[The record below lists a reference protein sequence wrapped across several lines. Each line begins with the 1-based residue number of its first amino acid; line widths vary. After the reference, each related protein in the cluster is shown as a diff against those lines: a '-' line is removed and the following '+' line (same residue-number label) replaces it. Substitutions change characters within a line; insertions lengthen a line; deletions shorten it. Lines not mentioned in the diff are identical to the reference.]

1 MIKILTVVVL
11 VAALLVV
18 SIPPALARPAHFGK
32 NLHANPSCDATDN
45 AQNIPG
51 AQHVINPPGQNEG
64 CWVVLP
70 GKLPDQE

>member
-1 MIKILTVVVL
+1 VDRMIKILTVVAL

-32 NLHANPSCDATDN
+32 NLHANPSCHFTES

-51 AQHVINPPGQNEG
+51 AHHVMNPDGQNDG

-70 GKLPDQE
+70 G

>member
-1 MIKILTVVVL
+1 MDRMIKILTVVAL

-18 SIPPALARPAHFGK
+18 SISPALARPAHFGK
-32 NLHANPSCDATDN
+32 NLGLENPSCDATDN

-51 AQHVINPPGQNEG
+51 AQHVMNPPGQNDG

-70 GKLPDQE
+70 G